1 MANHV
6 NSGALSS
13 GASFTVANFSS
24 YTVYAASTSTV
35 TTKVGGTTV
44 ATYTVPAANAIT
56 ITDLADTVSVNASFQ
71 VVGLVSNSTV

>member
-1 MANHV
+1 VANHV
-6 NSGALSS
+6 NSGALNS

-24 YTVYAASTSTV
+24 YTVYAASGSVV
-35 TTKVGGTTV
+35 TAKVGGSTV
-44 ATYTVPAANAIT
+44 ATYTLPAANALT